1 MRIVFAGTPEF
12 SLPTLES
19 LYNSGHEISLVITQ
33 RDRPKGRGKKL
44 QYTPVKEKALQLGLE
59 IYQPDNIN
67 SDESTKKIKGINP
80 DFLIVVSF
88 GQILK
93 RKVLDIPK
101 IDSLNVHASL
111 LPKYRGAAPI
121 NWAILKGEEKTGIT
135 IMKIDEGLDT
145 GDMISCISTPIND
158 EDDSMTVHDRLSRLG
173 GDLIISTLDDIVNG
187 RAIYRPQ
194 NDKESSYAPILSK
207 DIGVIDWSRASRNI
221 FNQVRGLKPWP
232 GTFTYYEGQQL
243 KVHKIKITDIKRQG
257 DMGQIVDV
265 TNEGIYINTKD
276 KIVII
281 EELQFPNKR
290 RMKVSEY
297 LAGNYIKTGV
307 ILKQFGGV

>member
-67 SDESTKKIKGINP
+67 SDESIEKLKMINP
-80 DFLIVVSF
+80 DFLIVVAF

-93 RKVLDIPK
+93 KKVLDIPK
-101 IDSLNVHASL
+101 IDALNVHASL

-121 NWAILKGEEKTGIT
+121 NWAILNGEEETGVT

-145 GDMISCISTPIND
+145 GDIISSVSTPI
-158 EDDSMTVHDRLSRLG
+158 DDADDAITVHDRLSRLG
-173 GDLIISTLDDIVNG
+173 GELIVSTLVDIVNN
-187 RAIYRPQ
+187 RAKYTPQ
-194 NDKESSYAPILSK
+194 KNEISTYAPMLYKDNGRIDWNKPSK
-207 DIGVIDWSRASRNI
+207 DI

-232 GTFTYYEGQQL
+232 SAFTYYEDKQI
-243 KVHKIKITDIKRQG
+243 KIHKIKLTDENSNGEPGK
-257 DMGQIVDV
+257 IVDV
-265 TNEGIYINTKD
+265 SNSSVFINSAD
-276 KIVII
+276 KIIVV

-290 RMKVSEY
+290 PMKVSEY
-297 LAGNYIKTGV
+297 LAGNSIVKGT
-307 ILKQFGGV
+307 ILK